1 MPAQVEKWREEMDS
15 YRMKSLKDIFPKEK
29 PVIGMVHLPPLPGSV
44 GYQGYGMQ
52 QIIDFATQDAQLLV
66 QGGVDGIMVENMWD
80 LPFAVGSDVSPE
92 QQCCQAVAAKEVIR
106 SVKLP
111 VGINVVHNGGRVTL
125 GIAIASGAKFVR
137 ICLLTGAQIWD
148 TGEFDH
154 GCARELLTTR
164 KLTYSENIKLFCDV
178 DKKHSVRF
186 PGIDLE
192 THIEWTDFYLADALI
207 ISGKMTGS
215 APSVEK
221 VKRARE
227 AIGARR
233 PILMG
238 SGTTA
243 ENVGGFLEYADGC
256 IVGYSLKDGRPENH
270 VSLEKVKRYMA
281 AVEKVRKNK

>member
-1 MPAQVEKWREEMDS
+1 
-15 YRMKSLKDIFPKEK
+15 
-29 PVIGMVHLPPLPGSV
+29 
-44 GYQGYGMQ
+44 
-52 QIIDFATQDAQLLV
+52 
-66 QGGVDGIMVENMWD
+66 
-80 LPFAVGSDVSPE
+80 
-92 QQCCQAVAAKEVIR
+92 
-106 SVKLP
+106 
-111 VGINVVHNGGRVTL
+111 
-125 GIAIASGAKFVR
+125 
-137 ICLLTGAQIWD
+137 
-148 TGEFDH
+148 
-154 GCARELLTTR
+154 
-164 KLTYSENIKLFCDV
+164 
-178 DKKHSVRF
+178 
-186 PGIDLE
+186 
-192 THIEWTDFYLADALI
+192 
-207 ISGKMTGS
+207 MTGS